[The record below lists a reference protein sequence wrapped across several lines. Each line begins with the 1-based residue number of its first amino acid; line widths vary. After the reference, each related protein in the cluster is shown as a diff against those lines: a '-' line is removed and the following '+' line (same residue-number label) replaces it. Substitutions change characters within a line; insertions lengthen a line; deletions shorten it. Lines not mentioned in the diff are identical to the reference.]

1 MLRTAGRRQE
11 STSEPDGAIST
22 LPSALNGTYSWI
34 SSGSLW
40 SDGDELI
47 AGWVDDSRH
56 VRIAR
61 RLSTRAWE
69 TSVDLFSAT
78 GTVFGQQVTND
89 SHNTIAVA
97 KDALG
102 FYHVSGDMH
111 AVALRYMRSTAPGRL
126 DSWTTGMVGAQESS
140 ATYPQFVKAKSGTL
154 YFWYRDGSSGDGDW
168 LLNKCSLNTGVPV
181 WTRVATVLQGSVENV
196 SAYPQNIAVDPTTG
210 RWHMLWT
217 IRKDFSDDAEN
228 EHIYGAYSDDEGVTW
243 KKYSDDSSYTLPI
256 TWASGEIVQ
265 NLPGGAAGDRTLM
278 NGGST
283 AVDTNGR
290 PQSVWLLESGVG
302 TGVYHYRHL
311 WLDGSNVWHW
321 DAPFGTTNSS
331 GRVPALHIFP
341 DGRRWMFF
349 QNGAGGR
356 GNTLRYL
363 DLDTS
368 TETVVRNVNMI
379 QYTPAIHYARDRG
392 VLYVLAPYERQAG
405 AQGGDAADLAAQAN
419 VPVIA
424 LR

>member
-1 MLRTAGRRQE
+1 MRRHVATGRE
-11 STSEPDGAIST
+11 SSIDVDGALST
-22 LPSALNGTYSWI
+22 LPSALNGNYSWI
-34 SSGSLW
+34 GAQSVW
-40 SDGDELI
+40 VDGDEVI
-47 AGWVDDSRH
+47 VGWVDDNRH

-61 RLSTRAWE
+61 RLYRRPFEA
-69 TSVDLFSAT
+69 SVDLFSAT
-78 GTVFGQQVTND
+78 GTVFGQQVTLD
-89 SHNTIAVA
+89 SHNTISVA
-97 KDALG
+97 KDDAG

-111 AVALRYMRSTAPGRL
+111 AVALKYMRSSAPGRL
-126 DSWTTGMVGAQESS
+126 DSWTSGMVGTLEAS
-140 ATYPQFVKAKSGTL
+140 ATYPQFVKAKSGVL
-154 YFWYRDGSSGDGDW
+154 YFWYRDGSSGDGNW
-168 LLNKCSLNTGVPV
+168 VLNKCSTATGAPV
-181 WTRVATVLQGSVENV
+181 WTRVTTVLQGSVENV

-217 IRKDFSDDAEN
+217 IRDDFSSDATN
-228 EHIYGAYSDDEGVTW
+228 HDIFYAYSDDEGVSWNKTDGTP
-243 KKYSDDSSYTLPI
+243 YVLPI
-256 TWASGEIVQ
+256 LGLTGEVVQ
-265 NLPGGAAGDRTLM
+265 SLPGGAAGDRTLI

-283 AVDTNGR
+283 AVNPSGK
-290 PQSVWLLESGVG
+290 PESVWLLESGVG

-331 GRVPALHIFP
+331 GRVPALHIWP

-368 TETVVRNVNMI
+368 TETVVRNANMI
-379 QYTPAIHYARDRG
+379 QHTPVIRHSRERE
-392 VLYVLAPYERQAG
+392 VLYVLAPKERQAG
-405 AQGGDAADLAAQAN
+405 AQGGDPADLGAQLA